1 MGFRLKKQ
9 ADNVHITAGGRTCS
23 HTAANLVF
31 FPGVVDPDIAGS
43 AGPITNPELDPY
55 SKKGGDREPEI

>member
-1 MGFRLKKQ
+1 MSTSQLAVGQ
-9 ADNVHITAGGRTCS
+9 AP

>member
-1 MGFRLKKQ
+1 MSTSQLAVG
-9 ADNVHITAGGRTCS
+9 CS